1 MKCCLEPTNSAI
13 WGMKMYVCEQE
24 GKWCFRPIKIG
35 EIYHTK
41 KTRGLDSC
49 SQQEMRSAHLADMS
63 PWWQITLPDSLS
75 RSLLC
80 LPPSQH
86 LSLPLSSAS
95 FSCAVLLHIQ
105 LEEKVCDAL
114 TSRKKF
120 GSEIQ
125 KILLKGTH
133 YTNLDGLNAESMGYD
148 TFTSCHLMYS
158 PNSRK
163 VGTFCKMQ

>member
-13 WGMKMYVCEQE
+13 WGMKMYVCKRE

-63 PWWQITLPDSLS
+63 PWWQITLPDLLS
-75 RSLLC
+75 HSLLC

-95 FSCAVLLHIQ
+95 FSSSVAFFCIF
-105 LEEKVCDAL
+105 
-114 TSRKKF
+114 SWRKKYVMLWPQER
-120 GSEIQ
+120 SLDQ
-125 KILLKGTH
+125 KSKEYCLKVHT
-133 YTNLDGLNAESMGYD
+133 TLTWMG
-148 TFTSCHLMYS
+148 
-158 PNSRK
+158 
-163 VGTFCKMQ
+163 